1 MLVFATEDQ
10 LSSWMGTPGP
20 LNAGVLLREASTLVR
35 SACRADVFDTLPN
48 GLPVDDDK
56 REALQDA
63 TCAQAA
69 VWAATDVNPTAG
81 AGGLAR
87 EVVSSGID
95 GASVSYNTATTD
107 SAKAA
112 SIGALCPSAYTILR
126 SAGLASSA
134 VQS

>member
-10 LSSWMGTPGP
+10 LSSWTGAPSP
-20 LNAGVLLREASTLVR
+20 LNASILLREASILVR
-35 SACRADVFDTLPN
+35 DACRADVFDILPN

-69 VWAATDVNPTAG
+69 MWATSGDDPTKG
-81 AGGLAR
+81 PGGQEPRLT
-87 EVVSSGID
+87 VSAID
-95 GASVSYNTATTD
+95 GASISYDTYLTAPD
-107 SAKAA
+107 RAKALTGLCA
-112 SIGALCPSAYTILR
+112 GAYRILR
-126 SAGLASSA
+126 NAGLASSA

>member
-10 LSSWMGTPGP
+10 LSSWTGAPSP
-20 LNAGVLLREASTLVR
+20 LNASILLREASILVR
-35 SACRADVFDTLPN
+35 DACKADVFDILPN
-48 GLPVDDDK
+48 GLPEDDDK

-95 GASVSYNTATTD
+95 GASVAYNTASTD
-107 SAKAA
+107 AAKAA
-112 SIGALCPSAYTILR
+112 SIGTLCPSAYTILR

>member
-20 LNAGVLLREASTLVR
+20 LNAGVLLREASILVR
-35 SACRADVFDTLPN
+35 DACKADVFDILPN
-48 GLPVDDDK
+48 GLPEDDDK

-95 GASVSYNTATTD
+95 GASVSYNTASTD

-112 SIGALCPSAYTILR
+112 SIGALCPSAYRILR
-126 SAGLASSA
+126 NAGLASPA

>member
-69 VWAATDVNPTAG
+69 VWAATGDDPIKG
-81 AGGLAR
+81 PGGQEPRLT
-87 EVVSSGID
+87 VSGID
-95 GASVSYNTATTD
+95 GANVSYDTYLTAPDRARALTT
-107 SAKAA
+107 
-112 SIGALCPSAYTILR
+112 LCPSAYRILH

>member
-10 LSSWMGTPGP
+10 LSSWTGAPSP
-20 LNAGVLLREASTLVR
+20 LNASILLREASILVR
-35 SACRADVFDTLPN
+35 DACKADVFDVLPN
-48 GLPVDDDK
+48 GLPEDDDK

-95 GASVSYNTATTD
+95 GASVAYNTASTD
-107 SAKAA
+107 AAKAA
-112 SIGALCPSAYTILR
+112 SIGTLCPSAYTILR

>member
-10 LSSWMGTPGP
+10 LSSWLGTPGP
-20 LNAGVLLREASTLVR
+20 LNAGVLLREASILVR
-35 SACRADVFDTLPN
+35 DACRCDVFDTLPN
-48 GLPVDDDK
+48 GLPEDDDK

-69 VWAATDVNPTAG
+69 TWAATGDDPLKG
-81 AGGLAR
+81 PGGQEPRMTL
-87 EVVSSGID
+87 SGID
-95 GASVSYNTATTD
+95 GAQVSFDTYLTAGD
-107 SAKAA
+107 RAK
-112 SIGALCPSAYTILR
+112 SLTQLCASAYRILR